1 MQLPIEAW
9 AEEQTRVEERAE
21 SSRVSPSCTG
31 RSGVA
36 RPGETWDSLE
46 EELERTGHAPEKAE

>member
-1 MQLPIEAW
+1 MEKAG
-9 AEEQTRVEERAE
+9 VRAE

-36 RPGETWDSLE
+36 RPGEIWDSLE